1 MSCYTT
7 HIWSFIM
14 PYKYSAV
21 IDYPD
26 TILDND
32 SYLAWLSDNIG
43 DADFAAIVAFLEEHD
58 AMHVLTIDRHHADG
72 KLAVT
77 RYYASAE
84 AATEAKEA
92 VTSHMT
98 EILDLVQST
107 DVEECT
113 AEEVDAV
120 IDANYG
126 L

>member
-1 MSCYTT
+1 
-7 HIWSFIM
+7 M
-14 PYKYSAV
+14 PYKFTAV

-26 TILDND
+26 TVADND
-32 SYLAWLSDNIG
+32 EYLAWLASNIG

-72 KLAVT
+72 KLTVT
-77 RYYASAE
+77 RYFASQD
-84 AATEAKEA
+84 AANESRSA
-92 VTSHMT
+92 VAAHMT
-98 EILDLVQST
+98 EILDLVQSS

-113 AEEVDAV
+113 ADEVDAV

>member
-1 MSCYTT
+1 
-7 HIWSFIM
+7 M

-26 TILDND
+26 QILDND
-32 SYLAWLSDNIG
+32 AYLAWLADNIG

-58 AMHVLTIDRHHADG
+58 AMHVLTIDRIHADG
-72 KLAVT
+72 KLSVV
-77 RYYASAE
+77 RYYASEEAAAE
-84 AATEAKEA
+84 AKTAIMA
-92 VTSHMT
+92 HMT
-98 EILDLVQST
+98 EILDLVQPT

-113 AEEVDAV
+113 ADEVDAV

>member
-1 MSCYTT
+1 
-7 HIWSFIM
+7 M
-14 PYKYSAV
+14 PYKFSAV

-32 SYLAWLSDNIG
+32 AYLAWLADNIG

-72 KLAVT
+72 KLNVV
-77 RYYASAE
+77 RYYASQE
-84 AATEAKEA
+84 AAQESLSA
-92 VTSHMT
+92 VKAHMT

-113 AEEVDAV
+113 ADEVDAV

>member
-1 MSCYTT
+1 MLQSIYGVYN
-7 HIWSFIM
+7 M
-14 PYKYSAV
+14 PYKFSAV

-26 TILDND
+26 QILDND
-32 SYLAWLSDNIG
+32 AYLAWLADNIG

-58 AMHVLTIDRHHADG
+58 AMHVLTVDRQHADG
-72 KLAVT
+72 KLSVT
-77 RYYASAE
+77 RYYASQE
-84 AATEAKEA
+84 AAQESLTA
-92 VTSHMT
+92 VSSHMT

-113 AEEVDAV
+113 ADEVDAV